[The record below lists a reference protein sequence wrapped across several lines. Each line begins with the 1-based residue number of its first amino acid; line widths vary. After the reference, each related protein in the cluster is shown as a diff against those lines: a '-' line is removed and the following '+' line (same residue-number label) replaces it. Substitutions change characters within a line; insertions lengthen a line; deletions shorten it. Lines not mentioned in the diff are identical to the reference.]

1 MSYTLVMIWFHNVT
15 KSRVAHMW
23 HLVLEMVT
31 SWVFPM
37 SLSEKLILIEEI
49 RKTQRRYKQL
59 KQDNETI

>member
-1 MSYTLVMIWFHNVT
+1 
-15 KSRVAHMW
+15 
-23 HLVLEMVT
+23 
-31 SWVFPM
+31 M

>member
-1 MSYTLVMIWFHNVT
+1 
-15 KSRVAHMW
+15 MW

-49 RKTQRRYKQL
+49 HKTQRRYKQL

>member
-1 MSYTLVMIWFHNVT
+1 
-15 KSRVAHMW
+15 MW

-37 SLSEKLILIEEI
+37 FLSEKLILIEEI